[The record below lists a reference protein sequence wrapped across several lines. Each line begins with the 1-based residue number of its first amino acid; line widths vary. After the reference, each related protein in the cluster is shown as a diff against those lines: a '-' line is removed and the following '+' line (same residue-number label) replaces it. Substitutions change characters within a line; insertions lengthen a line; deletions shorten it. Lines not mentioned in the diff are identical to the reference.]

1 MLNSLYRVL
10 SVGLKYWF
18 LLLAAVLAGILV
30 VASRRE
36 YRERK
41 ALLGRIGQ
49 YVGYLEILRGLP
61 QAQGV
66 RIGIAREN
74 TVGSGKGA
82 DIILRHPSV
91 QRAHALLY
99 MQNGEL
105 VLSPLSRGVTKIN
118 GRHANNAYTVHT
130 GDHIAFGEVE
140 VRVFVRPELEGGE
153 V

>member
-1 MLNSLYRVL
+1 MGGTCGASCSGTREERHAEFAVSSAVRRAEILV
-10 SVGLKYWF
+10 

-82 DIILRHPSV
+82 DIILRAPV
-91 QRAHALLY
+91 GAAGARAIIYA
-99 MQNGEL
+99 EW
-105 VLSPLSRGVTKIN
+105 
-118 GRHANNAYTVHT
+118 
-130 GDHIAFGEVE
+130 
-140 VRVFVRPELEGGE
+140 
-153 V
+153 

>member
-66 RIGIAREN
+66 RIGIARE
-74 TVGSGKGA
+74 A
-82 DIILRHPSV
+82 A
-91 QRAHALLY
+91 RARTSSCGTRRCSERTRYYICRMVSSSCRRSA
-99 MQNGEL
+99 
-105 VLSPLSRGVTKIN
+105 GV
-118 GRHANNAYTVHT
+118 
-130 GDHIAFGEVE
+130 
-140 VRVFVRPELEGGE
+140 
-153 V
+153 